1 MMNQQTCQVLYAKF
15 NSTRS
20 PAFRVTTEI
29 CEDANGLFVRKRA
42 GEDAAKAHLASI
54 HKNGDTLED
63 YYRSIRVIPSEF
75 TGKELRFPFINGQTL
90 AEQIDISH
98 FDKEQ
103 FIAQVNEK
111 LESVL
116 SIQEKYVVPFR
127 QTAEFESV
135 FGMVELQGVQALNPA
150 NIDSVFT
157 NFVEN
162 ETGIYCID
170 YEWTCHF
177 PVPVAFIRYRIL
189 LYLYVNQAHSILKQI
204 PLNEMLGWFGFSDD
218 ECDLYWRMDD
228 HFQQYVHGHARQ
240 YIYTNRYRK
249 QDLPI
254 DQLDQQIQA
263 RDSQLTVQASAIHHK
278 DIHIGNLENLVGG
291 LRKEVADKDNHI
303 ENLEKMTRDLQS
315 QTINLQQQII
325 ELQKLVFDKETH
337 INNLENLAGD
347 LKHDNAAK
355 DAHIQTI
362 EAQIEAL
369 RKQVFDKETHI
380 RNLENLIGQLQS
392 QAAEKDGVIRNQQT
406 RIQQLTLDYETIS
419 NAFFWRVTK
428 PARAVLDA
436 TKSLARKNEN
446 VYLLLRSIK
455 DTLKGGFG
463 YAREKRNA
471 YFIEKNRIQAT
482 SNIVSEEELERQ
494 RSVKFDRSITFSI
507 LVPLYNTPIEF
518 LTQMIRSVQNQT
530 YGKWELCLADGS
542 DAEHGEVRKYC
553 ADAARADKRIKY
565 KKLRENK
572 GISENTNECL
582 RMSTGEYIVLFDHDD
597 LLHPS
602 ALYENMKVICAE
614 GADFIY
620 SDENTFHV
628 DPSDAYC
635 PHFKPD
641 YAPDTLRSYN
651 YICHLTVFQRGLLE
665 KAGGG
670 FRKQFDGSQDYD
682 MVLRLTEQAQHIA
695 HIPKILYYWRGHE
708 GSVASNISA
717 KAYTVDAAK
726 AALTEHLKRIG
737 LKGKVLDSSVP
748 STYRIQYDI
757 DGTPL
762 ISIVIP
768 NMDHISDLKKCIDSI
783 TEKSTWHNWEIIIV
797 ENNSR
802 NAETFEYYRSL
813 EGRPEIRV
821 VTWKGPFNF
830 SGICNYGARAAKGDY
845 ILLLNNDIEVIT
857 PGWLEQMLMFAQRSD
872 VGAVGAMLYYP
883 DETIQHAGVI
893 VGLGGVAGH
902 SHKYFPRGHVGYS
915 YRLTLAQNL
924 SAVTAACCLIPRRVW
939 EQINGLDESFEV
951 AFNDVDMCLR
961 IRKAG
966 YLIVWTPYAELYHY
980 ESKSRGQ
987 EDTPDKK
994 QRFQGEIDRMQ
1005 ERWHDVFMTGDPYYN
1020 PNLTLDREDFS
1031 FR

>member
-1 MMNQQTCQVLYAKF
+1 MNQQTCQVLYAKF

-42 GEDAAKAHLASI
+42 EAETAEAHLANI

-63 YYRSIRVIPSEF
+63 YYRSIRVIPSVF
-75 TGKELRFPFINGQTL
+75 TGKELRFPFISGQTL

-111 LESVL
+111 LETVL
-116 SIQEKYVVPFR
+116 SIQERYVVPFR

-135 FGMVELQGVQALNPA
+135 FGVVELQDVQALNPA
-150 NIDSVFT
+150 NIDSLFT
-157 NFVEN
+157 NFITN
-162 ETGIYCID
+162 DTGIYCID
-170 YEWTCHF
+170 CEWVCPF
-177 PVPVAFIRYRIL
+177 PVPVEYIRYRIL
-189 LYLYVNQAHSILKQI
+189 RYLYLNQVRAC
-204 PLNEMLGWFGFSDD
+204 LNGVSLEEMLDWFGFSTQAI
-218 ECDLYWRMDD
+218 ESCWKMERR
-228 HFQQYVHGHARQ
+228 FQQYIHGENWK
-240 YIYTNRYRK
+240 YIYTEHYKKKNVPIER
-249 QDLPI
+249 I
-254 DQLDQQIQA
+254 DQEIEA
-263 RDSQLTVQASAIHHK
+263 RNADLSVKMSIIRDK
-278 DIHIGNLENLVGG
+278 DVHIGNLENLIGG
-291 LRKEVADKDNHI
+291 LRKEVHDKDYHI

-325 ELQKLVFDKETH
+325 ELQKVFYEKETH
-337 INNLENLAGD
+337 IDNLENLVEE
-347 LKHDNAAK
+347 LRHENAVK
-355 DAHIQTI
+355 DS
-362 EAQIEAL
+362 
-369 RKQVFDKETHI
+369 HI
-380 RNLENLIGQLQS
+380 RNLENLIGQLKS
-392 QAAEKDGVIRNQQT
+392 QGAEKDGVIRNQQT
-406 RIQQLTLDYETIS
+406 RIQQLTLDYQTIS

-428 PARAVLDA
+428 PARVVLDA
-436 TKSLARKNEN
+436 MKALARKNEII
-446 VYLLLRSIK
+446 YLLLRSIK
-455 DTLKGGFG
+455 DTMKGGFG
-463 YAREKRNA
+463 YAKERRNA
-471 YFIEKNRIQAT
+471 YFIEKTRIQAT
-482 SNIVSEEELERQ
+482 SNIVSEEEMERQ

-602 ALYENMKVICAE
+602 ALYENMKAICAE
-614 GADFIY
+614 EADFVY

-682 MVLRLTEQAQHIA
+682 MVLRLTEQAQHIV

-717 KAYTVDAAK
+717 KSYTVDAAK
-726 AALTEHLKRIG
+726 AALAEHLKRIG
-737 LKGKVLDSSVP
+737 LKGKVLDSSIL
-748 STYRIQYDI
+748 STYKIQYDI
-757 DGTPL
+757 DGSPL

-783 TEKSTWHNWEIIIV
+783 TEKSTWHNREIVIV
-797 ENNSR
+797 ENNSK

-830 SGICNYGARAAKGDY
+830 SGICNFGAREAKGDY
-845 ILLLNNDIEVIT
+845 ILLLNNDVEVIT
-857 PGWLEQMLMFAQRSD
+857 PDWIEQMLMFAQRSD
-872 VGAVGAMLYYP
+872 IGAVGAMLFYP
-883 DETIQHAGVI
+883 DNTIQHAGVI
-893 VGLGGVAGH
+893 LGIGGVAGH
-902 SHKYFPRGHVGYS
+902 SHKYFNRGEYGYAS
-915 YRLTLAQNL
+915 RLTIAQNL
-924 SAVTAACCLIPRRVW
+924 SAVTAACCLIPRRIW
-939 EQINGLDESFEV
+939 EQVGGLDESFAV
-951 AFNDVDMCLR
+951 AFNDVDLCMR

-980 ESKSRGQ
+980 ESKSRGL
-987 EDTPDKK
+987 EDTAEK
-994 QRFQGEIDRMQ
+994 QIRFKSEIDRFHQ
-1005 ERWHDVFMTGDPYYN
+1005 KWGDVLKKGDPYYN
-1020 PNLTLDREDFS
+1020 PNLTLEHENFS
-1031 FR
+1031 LR